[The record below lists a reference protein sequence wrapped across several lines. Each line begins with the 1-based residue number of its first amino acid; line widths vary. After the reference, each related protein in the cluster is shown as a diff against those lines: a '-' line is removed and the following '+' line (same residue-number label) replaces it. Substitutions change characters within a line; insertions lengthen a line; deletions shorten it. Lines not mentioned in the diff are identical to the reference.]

1 MKPLLSTIRLDRMRR
16 TLYGRRVE
24 AVFYSVTP
32 EDGEQ
37 ESARITSG
45 FHFVREKAS
54 SGDNGK
60 VKLWLSSSA
69 NERREHQH
77 VGQAM
82 ALVIDGRESRYAIE
96 ELLPQQ
102 QIGAGY
108 VLRLTPRT
116 GATE

>member
-1 MKPLLSTIRLDRMRR
+1 MRR

-24 AVFYSVTP
+24 AVFYSLTP
-32 EDGEQ
+32 EDGET
-37 ESARITSG
+37 ENARITSG
-45 FHFVREKAS
+45 FHFVREKARE
-54 SGDNGK
+54 GDSGK

-69 NERREHQH
+69 NVSREQLH
-77 VGQAM
+77 VGQAL
-82 ALVIDGRESRYAIE
+82 ALVIDGRESHYAIE

-108 VLRLTPRT
+108 VLRLTPTT